1 VKTVR
6 KAPLPKKA
14 ASLVSLA
21 TVNAANPVN
30 RAPKV
35 PLARAANRV
44 NHVPKVTAHVPK
56 VIVRVRKVTALVA
69 KIVRAAKIA
78 RVSKLNPSSSPCRHR
93 LVSGLR

>member
-1 VKTVR
+1 M
-6 KAPLPKKA
+6 
-14 ASLVSLA
+14 
-21 TVNAANPVN
+21 N

-56 VIVRVRKVTALVA
+56 VIVLVRKVTAPVV
-69 KIVRAAKIA
+69 KTVRVAKIA
-78 RVSKLNPSSSPCRHR
+78 RVSKLNPSSSPYRHR

>member
-1 VKTVR
+1 MKTVQ
-6 KAPLPKKA
+6 KALLPKKA
-14 ASLVSLA
+14 VSLASLA

-35 PLARAANRV
+35 PLARAANPV

-56 VIVRVRKVTALVA
+56 VIVLVRKVTAPVV
-69 KIVRAAKIA
+69 KTVRVAKIA
-78 RVSKLNPSSSPCRHR
+78 RVYKLNPSSSPYRHR